1 MLEAH
6 GLVLD
11 VIARVRADLSAADR
25 ALVVALAGPLIGPV
39 FTADALVMIDVTAG
53 LAFGISRPVPDGPL
67 VNHESSVLGGAE
79 CGACRRHERCD
90 PLNGGR
96 AIQRFV

>member
-11 VIARVRADLSAADR
+11 VIARVRADLSAARR
-25 ALVVALAGPLIGPV
+25 AFVIALAGPLIGPG
-39 FTADALVMIDVTAG
+39 FSADAFVMIDVTAG
-53 LAFGISRPVPDGPL
+53 LAFAVSRPVPDGRL
-67 VNHESSVLGGAE
+67 IKHDSSVLSGVE
-79 CGACRRHERCD
+79 RGACRRHERCD